1 MSLSPGQ
8 FERAAELEAHQ
19 QRLAKLQRMSYRELQ
34 LLLTGDPAEAALW
47 VRSAAEYGV
56 PAAQLRLG
64 RMLLEGSGVERD
76 QGAAFNWF
84 ARAADRGDAEAMNM
98 AGRCHEN
105 GWGVAVDLVKAAG
118 RYRASA
124 EAGHDWGEYNFGNML
139 FDGRGVPQDRVG
151 ALQWYLRAA
160 HRGHGRAMNLVARC
174 FEEGWGC
181 PRSPGD
187 SAEWYRRSAE
197 TGYFRAQFNYAVL
210 LAELGESGDA
220 AEWFLKALGSGD
232 GAIRRAI
239 SQALAVTREPVL
251 MGLRERMA
259 PGGDLAALGVADLVP
274 GHIFASRSPAA

>member
-118 RYRASA
+118 RYRLRRKPATTGASTTSAICYSTGA
-124 EAGHDWGEYNFGNML
+124 E
-139 FDGRGVPQDRVG
+139 
-151 ALQWYLRAA
+151 
-160 HRGHGRAMNLVARC
+160 
-174 FEEGWGC
+174 C
-181 PRSPGD
+181 PRT
-187 SAEWYRRSAE
+187 AWKHC
-197 TGYFRAQFNYAVL
+197 
-210 LAELGESGDA
+210 SGICGPRV
-220 AEWFLKALGSGD
+220 EGM
-232 GAIRRAI
+232 GAR
-239 SQALAVTREPVL
+239 
-251 MGLRERMA
+251 
-259 PGGDLAALGVADLVP
+259 
-274 GHIFASRSPAA
+274 